1 MKKLIFGLLIIA
13 IMISTVGCAEL
24 INTEYKTVD
33 VKIVDSYHKGAWSQ
47 PIISGKAIT
56 FIHHPAKYTIDVEYN
71 DVKYSIHGS
80 DTYYTYK
87 DKVGEIVPGTLRI
100 RTYDDGSTKYD
111 ITALGIS
118 N

>member
-13 IMISTVGCAEL
+13 IMISMVGCAEL
-24 INTEYKTVD
+24 INTEYETVD
-33 VKIVDSYHKGAWSQ
+33 VKIVDSYHRGAWVQ
-47 PIISGKAIT
+47 PMIIGKVVSNIV
-56 FIHHPAKYTIDVEYN
+56 HPAQYRIDVEYN

-80 DTYYTYK
+80 DTYYTYN

-111 ITALGIS
+111 ITALG
-118 N
+118 